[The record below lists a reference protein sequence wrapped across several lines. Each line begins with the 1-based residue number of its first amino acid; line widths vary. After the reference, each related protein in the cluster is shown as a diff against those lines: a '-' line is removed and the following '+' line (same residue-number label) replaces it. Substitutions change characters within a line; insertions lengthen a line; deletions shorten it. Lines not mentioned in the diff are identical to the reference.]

1 MIPIQKQCL
10 EVFIFSRELFSVC
23 LPVWRCPAGIPEK
36 EKYFPDDSC
45 WCAVSNGGSKPFEK
59 FMKGE

>member
-1 MIPIQKQCL
+1 MSHL
-10 EVFIFSRELFSVC
+10 RWVELLLTRTGYSSVVE
-23 LPVWRCPAGIPEK
+23 LPSWNFWKIK
-36 EKYFPDDSC
+36 KYFLGDSC